1 MKLYRVTTTF
11 LGADAP
17 SRLYFKTAEKAE
29 QFLEKECQNGVS
41 EKVDIIGKH
50 TLNYFDGCTMNDLTL
65 GEFDAKEILLQPE
78 GWVTTKS
85 LGDVYVNEYGNV
97 VRAVSA
103 DGQRPLY
110 PYRAHMVQKGFGASW
125 KQDGW
130 DNCSGSY
137 KPAYLARLMREGK
150 AKWA

>member
-11 LGADAP
+11 LGAGGP
-17 SRLYFKTAEKAE
+17 SQFYFKTSEKAE
-29 QFLEKECQNGVS
+29 NFLVTECQNGEI
-41 EKVDIIGKH
+41 EKVDVIGKQP
-50 TLNYFDGCTMNDLTL
+50 LNYFDGCTMNDLTY
-65 GEFDAKEILLQPE
+65 GMFDAKEIELEPE
-78 GWVTTKS
+78 RWIETKA

-97 VRAVSA
+97 VRAVTD

-110 PYRAHMVQKGFGASW
+110 PYRAHMVRNIGGW

-130 DNCSGSY
+130 DNCSGDY
-137 KPAYLARLMREGK
+137 KPSYLARLMREGK